1 MEKILI
7 ICLTVFSLFSYS
19 QKKENKNSTA
29 KYLTF
34 SEIKNSKII
43 KETYI
48 LLNKSI
54 IVKDGFKID
63 VNLKIDFMCK
73 IERIIENDII
83 KLNSLIDDA
92 LLRAKNI
99 NSTRDYSF
107 QPKEINLSNINL
119 ENLWIANIKYS
130 IQNENNEN
138 IDENAFLKYDKEFNR
153 IKSIYEEN

>member
-7 ICLTVFSLFSYS
+7 IYLTVFSLFSYS
-19 QKKENKNSTA
+19 QNKENKNSTA

-43 KETYI
+43 KETYM
-48 LLNKSI
+48 LLNKTI
-54 IVKDGFKID
+54 IVKDGFNID

-73 IERIIENDII
+73 IERISENQII
-83 KLNSLIDDA
+83 RLNSLIDDA
-92 LLRAKNI
+92 LLRTKNI
-99 NSTRDYSF
+99 TSTRDYSF

-130 IQNENNEN
+130 VQNENKEIINEN
-138 IDENAFLKYDKEFNR
+138 AYIKYDKEFNR
-153 IKSIYEEN
+153 IKNIYE

>member
-34 SEIKNSKII
+34 SEIKNSKKI

-48 LLNKSI
+48 LLNKTI
-54 IVKDGFKID
+54 IVKDGFNID
-63 VNLKIDFMCK
+63 INLKIDFICK
-73 IERIIENDII
+73 IERISENEII

-99 NSTRDYSF
+99 TSTRDYSF

-130 IQNENNEN
+130 IQNENKEIINEN
-138 IDENAFLKYDKEFNR
+138 AYLKYDKEFNR